1 MQTPAIEPEGQT
13 DWNAMEASQRRV
25 RNLRQR
31 IFKAERV
38 KIRTASGLLEPDA
51 LSGARPVLRR
61 LGSSNAPWLSD
72 MPSACPWMTPA
83 LISRS

>member
-1 MQTPAIEPEGQT
+1 MQTPAIEPEGQA
-13 DWNAMEASQRRV
+13 DWNAIDWQSVNRRV

-38 KIRTASGLLEPDA
+38 DIRTASGLLEPDA

-61 LGSSNAPWLSD
+61 LRHEVAYVLVAPDSLGRNS
-72 MPSACPWMTPA
+72 MFCH
-83 LISRS
+83 